1 MTLTTSMVIG
11 LIIVLITF
19 AIVAVLEGAIVLLE
33 DHPLGLAI
41 RGLFLG
47 LKRDAQKNLL
57 FRFA

>member
-41 RGLFLG
+41 GGFLFSWVLITFLVYVRG
-47 LKRDAQKNLL
+47 
-57 FRFA
+57 